1 MLFDLIK
8 IFTCGPEFF
17 IANFAIKREP
27 LNVNFDM
34 SPGSLSSIDAR
45 SDHNH
50 LPCHRC
56 DRREGQKERVW

>member
-34 SPGSLSSIDAR
+34 SPDFLVFQPKLVISWVAV
-45 SDHNH
+45 
-50 LPCHRC
+50 
-56 DRREGQKERVW
+56 KY